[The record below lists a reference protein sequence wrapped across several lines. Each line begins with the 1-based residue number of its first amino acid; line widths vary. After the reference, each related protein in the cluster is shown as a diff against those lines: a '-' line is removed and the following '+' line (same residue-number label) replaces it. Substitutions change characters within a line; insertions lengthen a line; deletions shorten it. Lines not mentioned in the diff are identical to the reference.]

1 MIILGLNVTH
11 GDSSACL
18 IVNGKLVAAAEEER
32 FTRIKHSSEFPFQ
45 AIDFCLKFAN
55 IDIKKI
61 NIISVNSKFT
71 YNLFYKF
78 IFSLKNPGIL
88 LSLNNQYSLAVKKR
102 NIIKE
107 L

>member
-61 NIISVNSKFT
+61 NSKFT